1 MRSKIIIPEMV
12 GALSLASVE
21 SRLPA
26 FTSQAVEMGYEEDE
40 AKEVYGKLLASIR
53 QVAEQSK

>member
-1 MRSKIIIPEMV
+1 
-12 GALSLASVE
+12 
-21 SRLPA
+21 
-26 FTSQAVEMGYEEDE
+26 VEMGYEEDE